1 MKWIYKSVRAIIM
14 VLLVLIFLVP
24 SGLYIA
30 LSMSGV
36 QTAIRDMAESEL
48 TKLLGVEVTIND
60 VSITPFNRVKL
71 YGVKVKDAYG
81 NHALEVKKLGA
92 GMSLWSYITQGQVEL
107 SYAEIIGMKA
117 RIYKSSPDS
126 QLNIQPII
134 DILSSKDSDKP
145 ESKFDFRINT
155 VVIRGGEVS
164 YDVISEPEQT
174 GRFSPDHVHIAAFNA
189 DIQLP
194 VIRND
199 EFNVKIRRFSFQE
212 RLSGFELQDFS
223 GLFHLSDTVASVSD
237 LSIRLPNSL
246 IAFRDMRLEYDS
258 LKCLPEEISAI
269 PFSVALLSQSYL
281 TPTDLKAFEP
291 GLAPFDR
298 PLDLLAEVEGVA
310 GKSVNV
316 SVSFN
321 RPGELSLRLKGLV
334 NDPVHA
340 ADMTFA
346 VKDFALD
353 ISGALPE
360 RYPALNLDDKL
371 SKILNNAESIRITAS
386 ASGAVSDFKV
396 NSVVDMASAQIIA
409 DAHFQKEVRDYVVT
423 GSVNVNDA
431 NIQSLLSG
439 VASREYLPSMIYATI
454 DYAFRGAGKD
464 MSGKAEVNI
473 SEMIYRDNMF
483 RDISLDVKK
492 IHDNY
497 IVDFQSRNPML
508 DCGLNVDAIYGSA
521 DSRLNLTA
529 NVTDVDLGRLVP
541 HIPFNDLS
549 GIVDIKVN
557 GSDMDHLQGYV
568 NLSGLK
574 MTKTD
579 GLEVRLDTL
588 SLVCNRDDDNVLIT
602 LNSDIADGEL
612 RGTCHISTLLPI
624 CRELVSNV
632 MPVLDRPEM
641 VRDINLFDTPHKDN
655 DVIIGLRIKD
665 SSPLEAFAKLPVRVI
680 YPVDVSARVNSGQK
694 QMDFTLT
701 APYLQQGN
709 KLIEDTKVIASLS
722 GSSDSLDSANA
733 QLSFSTLMPTKK
745 GMMKISD
752 RMSVMDNTINNNFS
766 FKIDCDRQFSGSLK
780 MMALLSRN
788 DADAIVTDLN
798 IGRSNMVFN
807 DTSWTVNPSH
817 ISLVDKTLTIDDF
830 KADREGQ
837 SIMIAGKSTA
847 LPDDSITVTL
857 DNVNLDYVFETLNI
871 PNVTFGGNAT
881 GKLYAKQVL
890 TSEPIAYT
898 PKLDVQRLKYNYSL
912 LGDGVIKSRWN
923 TPEKAV
929 ELNVTINQDNGRTTY
944 VDGRIKPV
952 ADSLDL
958 RFDADKVPIGFLSPI
973 MSAFATEVAGEA
985 TGDVHLW
992 GTFSL
997 VQLVG
1002 NLYGE
1007 NMKLKLGV
1015 NNTAYYFNDSI
1026 KFTPG
1031 LISFKDITIK
1041 DEFGHT
1047 ALVNG
1052 RVTHKYLKEAGFD
1065 FNISKAR
1072 DIMVYDMKE
1081 SADRTW
1087 FGRVFANGD
1096 VNVKGEPGLVSVN
1109 VDMSTAPGTQ
1119 FNLVMSNALSARN
1132 YDFITFRDRDR
1143 ETKELIAAQNA
1154 PPPIVTELKNKMNAD
1169 DDSSSS
1175 VYEMNFALEV
1185 TPQAQITLVMDPVAG
1200 DRIRAYG
1207 NGNMLLDYNSRDDML
1222 NLKGTY
1228 TIERGTYNFTLQDII
1243 IKEFTLEEG
1252 SKISF
1257 TGDANAAQLDIK
1269 AAYTLNANLTDL
1281 DESFA
1286 ADKELNRTNVPISA
1300 ILLVSGDIH
1309 SPEIGYDLAFPTL
1322 SYDME
1327 QKVRSIVNTEEMMNR
1342 QIIYLLAL
1350 NRFYTPDYMN
1360 TSNRS
1365 SELMSV
1371 ASSTIS
1377 SQLSSMLGQLSEN
1390 WNISPNFRSDRGDF
1404 SDVEVNLAL
1413 SSHLLNNRLLLN
1425 GNFGYRDKSLNNN
1438 SFIGDFDI
1446 EYLLNR
1452 SGSLRLKAYNR
1463 YNDQNYYVKSAL
1475 TTQGV
1480 GIVFKQ
1486 DFDNLFYWL
1495 FRKKKK

>member
-1 MKWIYKSVRAIIM
+1 MKWIYKLVRAIIL

-36 QTAIRDMAESEL
+36 QTAIRDRAEREL

-71 YGVKVKDAYG
+71 YGVNVNDAYG

-92 GMSLWSYITQGQVEL
+92 GMSLWSYITRGQVEL

-117 RIYKSSPDS
+117 RIYKLSPDS
-126 QLNIQPII
+126 QFNIQPII
-134 DILSSKDSDKP
+134 DALASKDPDKP
-145 ESKFDFRINT
+145 ESMFDFRINT

-164 YDVISEPEQT
+164 YDVMSEPEQT
-174 GRFSPDHVHIAAFNA
+174 GRFSADHVHLAAFNA

-199 EFNVKIRRFSFQE
+199 EFNVKIRRLSFME
-212 RLSGFELQDFS
+212 RVSGFELQEFS
-223 GLFHLSDTVASVSD
+223 GLFNLSDTVATVSD
-237 LSIRLPNSL
+237 LKLRLPNSL
-246 IAFRDMRLEYDS
+246 VAFRDMRFEYDS
-258 LKCLPEEISAI
+258 LKTLAKDFVAI
-269 PFSVALLSQSYL
+269 PVSVALLPQSHI
-281 TPTDLKAFEP
+281 TPADLRAFEP
-291 GLAPFDR
+291 ALAPFDR
-298 PLDLLAEVEGVA
+298 PLDLSAGVEGTLD
-310 GKSVNV
+310 KSVNV
-316 SVSFN
+316 SVALKRS
-321 RPGELSLRLKGLV
+321 GELSMRLKGVV
-334 NDPVHA
+334 NDAVHI
-340 ADMTFA
+340 ADMTFSFN
-346 VKDFALD
+346 DFTLD
-353 ISGALPE
+353 ISGSFPE
-360 RYPALNLDDKL
+360 HYPSLQINEKL
-371 SKILNNAESIRITAS
+371 RRILNNSESIKLVAK
-386 ASGAVSDFKV
+386 ASGAVSDFTV
-396 NSVVDMASAQIIA
+396 NTTVDMVSAQVAA
-409 DAHFQKEVRDYVVT
+409 DARFRKEKGGYT
-423 GSVNVNDA
+423 INGSADVKDA
-431 NIQSLLSG
+431 DLQSLFAG
-439 VASREYLPSMIYATI
+439 VVSRENLPSMIYATV
-454 DYAFRGAGKD
+454 DYAVHAAGKD
-464 MSGKAEVNI
+464 ISGNADVKI
-473 SEMIYRDNMF
+473 SDVTYRENKF
-483 RDISLDVKK
+483 RDISFAVKK
-492 IHDNY
+492 HRENY
-497 IVDFQSRNPML
+497 VVDFQSKNPML
-508 DCGLNVDAIYGSA
+508 DCEFSA
-521 DSRLNLTA
+521 DAVYGAAEKRLNFSA
-529 NVTDVDLGRLVP
+529 DIADVDLSRLVSGV
-541 HIPFNDLS
+541 PFNDLS
-549 GIVDIKVN
+549 GIADIKLN
-557 GSDMDHLQGYV
+557 GKDMDHLQGYV
-568 NLSGLK
+568 NLQGLK
-574 MTKTD
+574 MTKID
-579 GLEVRLDTL
+579 GQELRLDTL
-588 SLVCNRDDDNVLIT
+588 ALTCTRDDDNVLIK

-612 RGTCHISTLLPI
+612 QGVCHLSTFLPM
-624 CRELVSNV
+624 CRTLVANV
-632 MPVLDRPEM
+632 MPVLERPDM
-641 VRDINLFDTPHKDN
+641 VKDVKLFDEPHKDN

-680 YPVDVSARVNSGQK
+680 YPVDISACINSGRK
-694 QMDFTLT
+694 HMDFTLT

-709 KLIEDTKVIASLS
+709 KLIEETKIIASLN
-722 GSSDSLDSANA
+722 GMSDSLDSATA
-733 QLSFSTLMPTKK
+733 QLSFSSLVPTKK
-745 GMMKISD
+745 GMMNIVD
-752 RMSVMDNTINNNFS
+752 RMSVIENTVNNNFS
-766 FKIDCDRQFSGSLK
+766 FKIDCERQFSGSLK

-788 DADAIVTDLN
+788 DAGSIVTDVN
-798 IGRSNMVFN
+798 VGRSNMVFN

-817 ISLVDKTLTIDDF
+817 ISLVDKILTVDDF

-837 SIMIAGKSTA
+837 SILIVGKSTA

-881 GKLYAKQVL
+881 GKLFAKQVL
-890 TSEPIAYT
+890 TTEPIAYT

-912 LGDGVIKSRWN
+912 LGDGIIKSRWN

-944 VDGRIKPV
+944 VDGRIKPI

-958 RFDADKVPIGFLSPI
+958 RFNADKVPVGFLHPV
-973 MSAFATEVAGEA
+973 MSAFATEVSGEA
-985 TGDVHLW
+985 TGDIHLW

-1002 NLYGE
+1002 NVYGE

-1015 NNTAYYFNDSI
+1015 NNAAYYFSDSI

-1031 LISFKDITIK
+1031 LISFNDITIK

-1052 RVTHKYLKEAGFD
+1052 RVTHKYLKDAGFD

-1081 SADRTW
+1081 GADRTW

-1109 VDMSTAPGTQ
+1109 VDMSTAPGSQ

-1143 ETKELIAAQNA
+1143 EQKELIASQTA
-1154 PPPIVTELKNKMNAD
+1154 PPPIVTELKNKMNAVD
-1169 DDSSSS
+1169 KGKGS

-1207 NGNMLLDYNSRDDML
+1207 NGNMLLDYNSRDDVL

-1257 TGDANAAQLDIK
+1257 TGDVNAAQLDIK

-1327 QKVRSIVNTEEMMNR
+1327 QKVRSIVNTDEMMNR

-1452 SGSLRLKAYNR
+1452 RGSLRLKAYNR

-1480 GIVFKQ
+1480 GIVFKH
-1486 DFDNLFYWL
+1486 DFDNF
-1495 FRKKKK
+1495 FRWIFPRKSK